1 MATPENLVGRLAV
14 LEYGGDGDVVAPV
27 CQLHADTYQ
36 IQITSPTIDITN
48 ISIYFKQGLTIPWVP
63 PVKDPKA
70 PEMQQFA
77 DNLKK
82 RYQQYGTPGQVVSS
96 NLRRARISIGGF
108 CYSQESTPHIG
119 NHAYVVLTRRTQFNV
134 GDTVGRVRI
143 KGIVSDFSIDQTI
156 RGAMKWSCQLD
167 SDEDFDVTQR

>member
-70 PEMQQFA
+70 PEMQQ
-77 DNLKK
+77 
-82 RYQQYGTPGQVVSS
+82 
-96 NLRRARISIGGF
+96 
-108 CYSQESTPHIG
+108 
-119 NHAYVVLTRRTQFNV
+119 
-134 GDTVGRVRI
+134 I
-143 KGIVSDFSIDQTI
+143 K
-156 RGAMKWSCQLD
+156 
-167 SDEDFDVTQR
+167 